1 MSFLKV
7 IKGNKPDDKST
18 AKVSVKETPST
29 QTGPKSEEPV
39 YQDMPQIQEGKVSF
53 HSLRLL
59 PANDGLM
66 VSFFVSNGLDKKIN
80 FENFP
85 LTLLNANSRVL
96 ARQMFDPDVVGDVS
110 PGTDKPCVVKFLLE
124 NTFVHD
130 YPEQCRLV
138 LGLIPDPAPV
148 PKIQF
153 QSLPED
159 TTETKRKELEQILD
173 SLPPMNDGELN
184 ISRLQAVITSE
195 GELHTTL
202 ILRST
207 SDRELSLQQIAL
219 AVFDGKQQELARGR
233 FTIEDLIIQPYKAV
247 LWTFNFGVLA
257 QGTEVDLTGWH
268 VDFIEQK

>member
-7 IKGNKPDDKST
+7 IKGNKPDDKSI

-29 QTGPKSEEPV
+29 QTGPKSEKPV

-59 PANDGLM
+59 PTDDGLM
-66 VSFFVSNGLDKKIN
+66 VSFFVSNGLDKKVS
-80 FENFP
+80 FEIFP
-85 LTLLNANSRVL
+85 LTLLDVNSRVL

-110 PGTDKPCVVKFLLE
+110 PGTDKPCVVKFLPE
-124 NTFVHD
+124 NIFVHD
-130 YPEQCRLV
+130 YPAQCRLV
-138 LGLIPDPAPV
+138 LGLMPEPAPV

-153 QSLPED
+153 QSLPEN
-159 TTETKRKELEQILD
+159 TTETQRQELEQLLD
-173 SLPPMNDGELN
+173 SLPPMNNGELN
-184 ISRLQAVITSE
+184 ISRLQAVISSK
-195 GELHTTL
+195 GELLATL

-207 SDRELSLQQIAL
+207 SDREISLQQIAL

-233 FTIEDLIIQPYKAV
+233 FTIEDLVIQPYKAV

-257 QGTEVDLTGWH
+257 QGTEVDLTDWH
-268 VDFIEQK
+268 VDFVE